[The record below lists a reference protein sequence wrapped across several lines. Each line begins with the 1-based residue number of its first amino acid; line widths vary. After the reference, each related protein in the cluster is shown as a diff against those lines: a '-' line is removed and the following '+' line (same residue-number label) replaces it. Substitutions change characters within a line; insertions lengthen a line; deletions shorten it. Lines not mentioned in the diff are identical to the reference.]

1 MKHILLAGASQQHMQ
16 RKRANQR
23 SERSEERELAIRRDT
38 TGGSILILP
47 EFPATGAGIAG
58 AGA

>member
-1 MKHILLAGASQQHMQ
+1 MQ